1 MESNLAVKREEL
13 YTYEDYLSWDDGERW
28 EIIDGRAYLMA
39 SPSEAH
45 QDISVE
51 LTAQFRAFLRG
62 KPCKVF
68 HAPFD
73 VRLFPDSTKKHE
85 KALVQPDL
93 LVVCDQS
100 KLDGSKVNGAPD
112 MVVEILSLSNQRVD
126 RYIKFKKYFQAG
138 VREYWIVDPENQ
150 VVQVFLLEEK
160 RYVVMVYEAADV
172 LPCTVLPGLEIP
184 LRDIFPAAP
193 TKNTEE

>member
-1 MESNLAVKREEL
+1 MQSNLAEKREEL
-13 YTYEDYLSWDDGERW
+13 YTYEDYLSWEGDQRW
-28 EIIDGRAYLMA
+28 EIIDGRAYMMA
-39 SPSEAH
+39 SPSEVH

-73 VRLFPDSTKKHE
+73 VRLFPGSTKKHE

-93 LVVCDQS
+93 LVVCDPS
-100 KLDGSKVNGAPD
+100 KLDGSRVNGAPD
-112 MVVEILSLSNQRVD
+112 LVVEILSPSNQRYE
-126 RYIKFKKYFQAG
+126 RLIKFQKYFQAG
-138 VREYWIVDPENQ
+138 VREYWVVDPVEKL
-150 VVQVFLLEEK
+150 VQVFLLEEK
-160 RYVVMVYEAADV
+160 RYFVMAYGATDV

-184 LRDIFPAAP
+184 LRDIFSDTSAII
-193 TKNTEE
+193 TEE